1 MSKDS
6 NNFPKQS
13 RTFKRNTNPKVPNLL
28 NHSNNKIK
36 KQQIIQKENK
46 KHKTKKTRKNTS
58 VHKNPNHSQ
67 KNKNIQLIPTNSKQF
82 QITPKFKSSKINKAE
97 IIPTYSTHSRKK
109 QNVPNIRINMKLLEC
124 FWMMV

>member
-36 KQQIIQKENK
+36 KNNKSFRKKIKNIKQKKHEKTHQSTKIQIIPR
-46 KHKTKKTRKNTS
+46 KTKTYNS
-58 VHKNPNHSQ
+58 FQPIPNHSKVQ
-67 KNKNIQLIPTNSKQF
+67 EF
-82 QITPKFKSSKINKAE
+82 QN
-97 IIPTYSTHSRKK
+97 
-109 QNVPNIRINMKLLEC
+109 
-124 FWMMV
+124 